1 MFTVLI
7 RKDDATEVPRL
18 VADIAAARALISEG
32 MPVFILEEDGTK
44 TPVLAEA
51 PVLEEVAAEAPSSDP
66 VVDVPEEPQAHSD
79 APAAD
84 APQG

>member
-1 MFTVLI
+1 MLTALI

-18 VADIAAARALISEG
+18 VADMAAARALISEG

-51 PVLEEVAAEAPSSDP
+51 PVAEEAPAEAPPAGP
-66 VVDVPEEPQAHSD
+66 VVEVPEEPQAPSD
-79 APAAD
+79 EPAAD
-84 APQG
+84 AAQA